1 MVAVMPQ
8 EYKIFYNDRVVIL
21 TSKITKTFEKN
32 EGLFYKYQK
41 KEDLVEILNAFAN
54 FTHHQTL
61 YVLHD
66 NTDELFKE
74 VKKGFAIVEA
84 AGGVVRRK
92 DGKLLAIFR
101 RGKWDLP
108 KGKVEKGEFY
118 KQTALREVQEECGL
132 SKIEIGKRLEDTYH
146 TYSEKG
152 RTILK
157 RTIWYEML
165 LTDDEETV
173 PQTEEDI
180 TEVKWF
186 DYQSVGDIMK
196 NTYESL
202 KDTIIAL
209 IVPEK

>member
-1 MVAVMPQ
+1 MAQ

-21 TSKITKTFEKN
+21 TDKITKSFEKN
-32 EGLFYKYQK
+32 DGLFYKYQK
-41 KEDLVEILNAFAN
+41 KEELTELLVAFAG
-54 FTHHQTL
+54 FSYHQTL
-61 YVLHD
+61 YVLHH
-66 NTDELFKE
+66 NPGELLDIIKT
-74 VKKGFAIVEA
+74 GFTIVEA
-84 AGGVVRRK
+84 AGGVVKRS

-132 SKIEIGKRLEDTYH
+132 TQLEMGKRLFDTYH
-146 TYSEKG
+146 TYSENGKN
-152 RTILK
+152 ILK
-157 RTIWYEML
+157 RTIWYEMK
-165 LTDDEETV
+165 LTGNEDPV

-180 TEVKWF
+180 TEVRWF
-186 DYQSVGDIMK
+186 DYQSVSEIIK

-209 IVPEK
+209 ITPEK

>member
-1 MVAVMPQ
+1 MPQ

-41 KEDLVEILNAFAN
+41 KEELVEILNAFVD
-54 FTHHQTL
+54 FIHHKTL

-66 NTDELFKE
+66 SPDDLLKE
-74 VKKGFAIVEA
+74 IKTGFTIVEA
-84 AGGVVRRK
+84 AGGVVKRK

-132 SKIEIGKRLEDTYH
+132 THIEVGKSLSDTYH
-146 TYSEKG
+146 VYTEKG
-152 RTILK
+152 KNILK
-157 RTIWYEML
+157 RTLWFEML
-165 LTDDEETV
+165 LTDNEEPV

-180 TEVKWF
+180 TDFMWF
-186 DYQSVGDIMK
+186 DYQSVSEIMK

-202 KDTIIAL
+202 KETIITQ
-209 IVPEK
+209 ITPE

>member
-1 MVAVMPQ
+1 MSQ

-41 KEDLVEILNAFAN
+41 KEELVEILNAFGN

-61 YVLHD
+61 YVLND
-66 NTDELFKE
+66 STDELLKE
-74 VKKGFAIVEA
+74 VKTGFTIVEA
-84 AGGVVRRK
+84 AGGVVKRK
-92 DGKLLAIFR
+92 DGKMLAIFR

-132 SKIEIGKRLEDTYH
+132 SRIELGQRLPDTYH
-146 TYSEKG
+146 TYSENG
-152 RTILK
+152 RNILK
-157 RTIWYEML
+157 RTVWYEML
-165 LTDDEETV
+165 LTGDEVPV

-180 TEVKWF
+180 TDFMWF
-186 DYQSVGDIMK
+186 DYQSVSEIMK

-209 IVPEK
+209 IVPEKL